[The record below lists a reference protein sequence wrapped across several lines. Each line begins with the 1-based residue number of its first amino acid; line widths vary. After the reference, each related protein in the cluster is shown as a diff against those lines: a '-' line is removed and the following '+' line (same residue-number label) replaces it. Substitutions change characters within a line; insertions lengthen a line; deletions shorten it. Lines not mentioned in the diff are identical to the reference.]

1 MIKVSPER
9 ASTVGPGNRPSSI
22 SSGQID
28 DGDTSQFLQ
37 LTVDEI
43 DPLQYPIWS
52 AKPRGHTPIQIL
64 SRRWPVHMILR
75 VKLYPRSS
83 SDGLMFLNVLM
94 MPPR

>member
-9 ASTVGPGNRPSSI
+9 DSTVGPGNRPSSI

-28 DGDTSQFLQ
+28 NGDTSQLIQ

-52 AKPRGHTPIQIL
+52 AKVRGHTPIQIL
-64 SRRWPVHMILR
+64 SCRRPVHMIFR
-75 VKLYPRSS
+75 VKIYPRSS
-83 SDGLMFLNVLM
+83 SDGLMFLDVLM
-94 MPPR
+94 MPTR